1 MRIANHHHLT
11 MAQMGK
17 PTILETHPEKAEAII
32 ENLSVGASRTD
43 AVLAASCTYQ
53 SFLNW
58 IEWGR
63 DAKNRQENGER
74 LTKREKLYLDFFER
88 VTAAEAQC
96 AIDMQIVVYSGAV
109 KDPQLALRWLEV
121 RRPEQYGRNNENRFT
136 VQARVENS
144 GTVTQNVNHS
154 LDPTTAKEVIDILA
168 LAGAFDVA
176 TKADSES
183 VDDAQAD
190 S

>member
-1 MRIANHHHLT
+1 MRTVNHHHLT
-11 MAQMGK
+11 MAQLGK

-32 ENLSVGASRTD
+32 ENLSVGASRVD
-43 AVLAASCTYQ
+43 SVRAASVSYQ
-53 SFLNW
+53 SFLTW
-58 IEWGR
+58 LEQGR
-63 DAKNRQENGER
+63 TAKERLENGDR
-74 LTKREKLYLDFFER
+74 LTKREKLYLDFLER
-88 VTAAEAQC
+88 VEAAESQC
-96 AIDMQIVVYSGAV
+96 AIDMQMVVYGGAV

-144 GTVTQNVNHS
+144 GTVTQNVNHA
-154 LDPTTAKEVIDILA
+154 LDPTTAKEVIDILS

-183 VDDAQAD
+183 VDDAQPD

>member
-1 MRIANHHHLT
+1 
-11 MAQMGK
+11 MAEIGK
-17 PTILETHPEKAEAII
+17 PTILETHPEKAEVII

-43 AVLAASCTYQ
+43 AVLAASVNYQ

-58 IEWGR
+58 IDWG
-63 DAKNRQENGER
+63 KNARKRQENGER
-74 LTKREKLYLDFFER
+74 LTKREKLYLDFLER

-96 AIDMQIVVYSGAV
+96 AIDMQMVVYGGAV

-121 RRPEQYGRNNENRFT
+121 RRPEQYGRNNESRFT

-144 GTVTQNVNHS
+144 GTVTQNVNHA
-154 LDPTTAKEVIDILA
+154 LDPTTAKEVIDILS

-183 VDDAQAD
+183 VDDAQPD